1 MGVRGLF
8 SFFENNHDNFFVQK
22 EIRNT
27 VIVVDGNNLRY
38 HLFNTCA
45 RKNCYYGGDYEK
57 YFRHVCKFFVELLAC
72 GIKPIIVMD
81 GSYDVAKRKTLW
93 QRTRDQI
100 QAGIHC
106 APTNSL
112 VVLPLMAKEV
122 FLQAIKSFE
131 SIKLI
136 QDFYEADSKIAL
148 IASTLNCP
156 VLSNDSDFFVF
167 NVDVI
172 SIRNMSFE
180 HCEKENG
187 NVLSCQKFDREAFL
201 KHFGIKNRDMI
212 FLLASLMGNDYVSGN
227 VFERVF
233 SQIKIPKK
241 KSQSPRHRK
250 MNGLLYWLSREK
262 DITSA
267 IDRLMNSIPMKDRKI
282 VQSKLEA
289 AIDMYKLESVPIEEN
304 SCENKHNLSDNI
316 DILLKDQDLSNSL
329 CTKFLN
335 GYNNCSLP
343 SWLLDV
349 ILHEQI
355 YLPCQVE
362 DKEHP
367 SSHFFAEDILR
378 TICEITLKFK
388 KDPPTDDEYSIKL
401 IGRDRNKCMMQ
412 VLKCYPNRSK
422 YSNHEEMESTSR
434 LQLLLDTL
442 KVLECQYNV
451 IINCDSKMK
460 LLLICVHFWC
470 SNQKNN
476 VIAPNQTELGAIM
489 ALIAICD
496 SQLMLK
502 DNLSNEKADKI
513 KQLFVPNN
521 DLKSNKKM
529 FDIAIVQV
537 FANLQATVMYTIIVN
552 RLLNFPMEE
561 PKIHEIWNSTFLYN
575 VASRFSTISEIQKH
589 LDLAEF
595 DEYLKICADLIP
607 NFVNLKNKVV
617 PKKRKKVR
625 KRRQESENVECD
637 IDNCIEEESNINIEY
652 QDICNKFSILS
663 T

>member
-8 SFFENNHDNFFVQK
+8 SFFENNHDTFFVRK
-22 EIRNT
+22 ELRDT
-27 VIVVDGNNLRY
+27 LIVVDGNNLRY

-45 RKNCYYGGDYEK
+45 RKNCYFGGDYEK
-57 YFRHVCKFFVELLAC
+57 YYRHVCKFFMELLAC
-72 GIKPIIVMD
+72 EIKPIIVMD
-81 GSYDVAKRKTLW
+81 GSYDIAKRKTLW

-112 VVLPLMAKEV
+112 IVLPLMAKEV

-180 HCEKENG
+180 NCEKETG
-187 NVLSCQKFDREAFL
+187 NVFSCQKFDREAFL
-201 KHFGIKNRDMI
+201 NHFGIKNRDMI

-262 DITSA
+262 DVTSA

-289 AIDMYKLESVPIEEN
+289 AIDMYKLELVPIKEN
-304 SCENKHNLSDNI
+304 NSENKLNASDNI
-316 DILLKDQDLSNSL
+316 DILFQDQDLSNNL
-329 CTKFLN
+329 CENFLY
-335 GYNNCSLP
+335 GYNNCRLP

-378 TICEITLKFK
+378 TICEITLRFK
-388 KDPPTDDEYSIKL
+388 KDASTHDEHSIRL
-401 IGRDRNKCMMQ
+401 VGRDKNKCMMQ

-422 YSNHEEMESTSR
+422 YSNHDKMESSSR

-442 KVLECQYNV
+442 NVLECQYNAM
-451 IINCDSKMK
+451 INCDNKMK

-476 VIAPNQTELGAIM
+476 VIAPNQIELGAIM

-496 SQLMLK
+496 TQLMVK
-502 DNLSNEKADKI
+502 DNISNEKVDKI
-513 KQLFVPNN
+513 KQLFVPNH

-561 PKIHEIWNSTFLYN
+561 PNIHEMWNSTFLYN
-575 VASRFSTISEIQKH
+575 VANRFSTISEIQKY
-589 LDLAEF
+589 LDLVEF
-595 DEYLKICADLIP
+595 DEYMKICAELIP
-607 NFVNLKNKVV
+607 NFAKLKNKVIPKRRRKV
-617 PKKRKKVR
+617 KKRT
-625 KRRQESENVECD
+625 QESDNIICD
-637 IDNCIEEESNINIEY
+637 IDNYVEEVSNSIEY

-663 T
+663 TE